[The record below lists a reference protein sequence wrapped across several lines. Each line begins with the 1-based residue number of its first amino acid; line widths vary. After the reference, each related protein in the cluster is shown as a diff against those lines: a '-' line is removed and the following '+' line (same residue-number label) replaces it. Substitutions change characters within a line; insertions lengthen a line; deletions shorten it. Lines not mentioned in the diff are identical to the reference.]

1 MISEERL
8 FYISVP
14 SSEGC
19 VLNVWRLTMQECKIK
34 KNARIQGLFY
44 LFAGIN
50 SLIAA
55 LLSGGDKGLLYIGGA
70 LAFAAL
76 AVAMDIRKS
85 NNSNGAVW
93 ETMGVHLFLTGF
105 VLLASFHWAIV
116 VLYFLELILC
126 VYIWRKKK

>member
-1 MISEERL
+1 
-8 FYISVP
+8 
-14 SSEGC
+14 
-19 VLNVWRLTMQECKIK
+19 MQECKIK

-50 SLIAA
+50 ALIAA
-55 LLSGGDKGLLYIGGA
+55 LLSGGDKGLLYIAGA

-76 AVAMDIRKS
+76 AVAMDVRKS

>member
-1 MISEERL
+1 
-8 FYISVP
+8 
-14 SSEGC
+14 
-19 VLNVWRLTMQECKIK
+19 MQECKIK

-50 SLIAA
+50 ALITA
-55 LLSGGDKGLLYIGGA
+55 LLSGGEKGLLYIGGA
-70 LAFAAL
+70 LFLTSL
-76 AVAMDIRKS
+76 AVAMDFRKS

-93 ETMGVHLFLTGF
+93 GTMGVHLFLTGF

-126 VYIWRKKK
+126 VYIWRKK

>member
-1 MISEERL
+1 
-8 FYISVP
+8 
-14 SSEGC
+14 
-19 VLNVWRLTMQECKIK
+19 MQECKIK

-50 SLIAA
+50 ALIAA

-70 LAFAAL
+70 LFLTSL
-76 AVAMDIRKS
+76 AVAMDFRKS

-93 ETMGVHLFLTGF
+93 GTMGVHLFLTGF

-126 VYIWRKKK
+126 VYIWRKK

>member
-1 MISEERL
+1 
-8 FYISVP
+8 
-14 SSEGC
+14 
-19 VLNVWRLTMQECKIK
+19 MQECKIK

-44 LFAGIN
+44 LFAGLN
-50 SLIAA
+50 ALIAA
-55 LLSGGDKGLLYIGGA
+55 LLSGGDNGLLYIGGA

-105 VLLASFHWAIV
+105 VLLASFHWSIV
-116 VLYFLELILC
+116 ALYFLELGLC
-126 VYIWRKKK
+126 VYVWRRKK

>member
-8 FYISVP
+8 FYIPVL

-19 VLNVWRLTMQECKIK
+19 VLNVWRVTMRECKIK

-50 SLIAA
+50 ALIAA
-55 LLSGGDKGLLYIGGA
+55 LLSGGDNGLLYIGGA

-93 ETMGVHLFLTGF
+93 GTMGVHLFLTGF

-126 VYIWRKKK
+126 VYIWRKK

>member
-1 MISEERL
+1 MTE
-8 FYISVP
+8 
-14 SSEGC
+14 
-19 VLNVWRLTMQECKIK
+19 WKTK

-55 LLSGGDKGLLYIGGA
+55 LLSGGDKGLLYIAGA

-76 AVAMDIRKS
+76 AVAMDVRKS

-93 ETMGVHLFLTGF
+93 GTMGAHLFLTSF
-105 VLLASFHWAIV
+105 VLLVSFHWSIV
-116 VLYFLELILC
+116 VLYFLELFLC
-126 VYIWRKKK
+126 VYIWRKK

>member
-1 MISEERL
+1 
-8 FYISVP
+8 
-14 SSEGC
+14 
-19 VLNVWRLTMQECKIK
+19 MQECKIK

-44 LFAGIN
+44 LFAGLN
-50 SLIAA
+50 ALIAA
-55 LLSGGDKGLLYIGGA
+55 LLRDGDNGLLYIGGA
-70 LAFAAL
+70 LVFAAL

-93 ETMGVHLFLTGF
+93 GTMGVHLFLTGF
-105 VLLASFHWAIV
+105 VLLASFYWAIV